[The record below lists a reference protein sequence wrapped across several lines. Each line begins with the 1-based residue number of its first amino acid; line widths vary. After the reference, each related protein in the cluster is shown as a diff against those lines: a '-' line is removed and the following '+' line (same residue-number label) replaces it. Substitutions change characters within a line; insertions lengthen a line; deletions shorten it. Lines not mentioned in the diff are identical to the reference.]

1 MNAHEHGTPGT
12 GPVPPQ
18 ATAERT
24 VVTITDPLA
33 IRALAHKV
41 RLDVIEELFASE
53 ASHTA
58 TALAHRF
65 GLTPSAM
72 SYHLRA
78 LEKWGYV
85 VRAQTGPDARERH
98 WKAAGDTLN
107 VGGLAAASDLVS
119 SALID
124 VTLNAA
130 RDRVVAALRR
140 ADGAADGGKPTLVV
154 STSQLLLTE
163 AEAKELALELEVLV
177 QRYAALHRATGPDA
191 EADGGPGVLAR
202 MHLTT
207 VLTPD
212 LDPGGT
218 RP

>member
-1 MNAHEHGTPGT
+1 MNAREH
-12 GPVPPQ
+12 Q
-18 ATAERT
+18 HTA
-24 VVTITDPLA
+24 VTITDPLA

-41 RLDVIEELFASE
+41 RLDVIEELFAAD

-85 VRAQTGPDARERH
+85 VRAETGPDGRERH

-130 RDRVVAALRR
+130 REKVVAALRQVD
-140 ADGAADGGKPTLVV
+140 ASADGGKPTLVV

-163 AEAKELALELEVLV
+163 AEGKELAAELEALV
-177 QRYAALHRATGPDA
+177 KRYGALHRAAPPQG
-191 EADGGPGVLAR
+191 LQR

-212 LDPGGT
+212 ADPAAGA
-218 RP
+218 P